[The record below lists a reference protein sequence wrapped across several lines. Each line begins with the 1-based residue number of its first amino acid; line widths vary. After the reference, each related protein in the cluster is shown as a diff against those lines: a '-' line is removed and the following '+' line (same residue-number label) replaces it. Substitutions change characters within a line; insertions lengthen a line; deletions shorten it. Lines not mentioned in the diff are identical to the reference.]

1 MIEGIL
7 LLSMLCIV
15 YLILWQSLKI
25 NKNSKQELLKFF
37 RFKTTLTG
45 NAKKQ
50 KVLDK
55 NA

>member
-1 MIEGIL
+1 MIEGVL

-25 NKNSKQELLKFF
+25 NKNPKQELLKFF
-37 RFKTTLTG
+37 QFKTTLSG
-45 NAKKQ
+45 SAGAKKA
-50 KVLDK
+50 LDK